1 MTGKEQDMI
10 EDYDI
15 ESSVWIGGKRIVLGI
30 NEGNK
35 EKPRYMS
42 CIVTDN
48 GLFGRY
54 EGITTDDY
62 FEALKRFGGDI
73 EKESSVLELQ
83 QKIDGLKNTAC
94 LTPKDVIPIDWHN
107 SIKECTVAIR
117 SEVLSEGCRN
127 IGNQL
132 YYIISGFGAEA
143 SSRGSACYGWNL
155 CRRKYERIERSDVI
169 GFVPETLLPNA
180 AKQTLED
187 IHCGRLKYKSDNIVF
202 KQSNRLDEKEAV
214 SHDDR

>member
-1 MTGKEQDMI
+1 MYGIEKEMI
-10 EDYDI
+10 EDYGV

-30 NEGNK
+30 NEENT

-62 FEALKRFGGDI
+62 FEALKHFGENIGA
-73 EKESSVLELQ
+73 ESIILRNE

-94 LTPKDVIPIDWHN
+94 LTPKDMIPIDWHY
-107 SIKECTVAIR
+107 SIKECTVAVKP
-117 SEVLSEGCRN
+117 EVLSEGCRN

-132 YYIISGFGAEA
+132 YYIVGGFGAEA
-143 SSRGSACYGWNL
+143 NSRGSACYGWNL
-155 CRRKYERIERSDVI
+155 CRRKYERIERSEVMGI
-169 GFVPETLLPNA
+169 VPESLLPYV

-187 IHCGRLKYKSDNIVF
+187 IHHGFLTTDAEKLK
-202 KQSNRLDEKEAV
+202 RRGEE
-214 SHDDR
+214 R

>member
-1 MTGKEQDMI
+1 MYGIEKEMI
-10 EDYDI
+10 EDYGV

-30 NEGNK
+30 NEENT

-62 FEALKRFGGDI
+62 FEALKHFG
-73 EKESSVLELQ
+73 E
-83 QKIDGLKNTAC
+83 
-94 LTPKDVIPIDWHN
+94 
-107 SIKECTVAIR
+107 
-117 SEVLSEGCRN
+117 N

-132 YYIISGFGAEA
+132 YYIVSGFGAEA
-143 SSRGSACYGWNL
+143 NSRGSACYGWNL
-155 CRRKYERIERSDVI
+155 CRRRYERIERSEVMGI
-169 GFVPETLLPNA
+169 VPESLLPYV

-187 IHCGRLKYKSDNIVF
+187 IHHGFLTTDF
-202 KQSNRLDEKEAV
+202 EKKRGEE
-214 SHDDR
+214 R